1 MQRWISGPTGIR
13 AGNRGMRIPER
24 TALVVVPHVVA
35 GTRLMDVVPLLEG
48 DHRIQVVFTVAPNEL
63 GEMWDR
69 TETFVRAQEGMVL
82 PWEQAMQGRFDL
94 IIAASPTGVDEL
106 LGELMLMSHGAGA
119 LGSRLRYRS
128 VGPGAAAAHCLDQHV
143 LLRRGQLLPAALV
156 LSSES
161 ELADLERS
169 CPQAL
174 PVTVMGGDVCFD
186 RLTASLPYRERYRH
200 ALGVRDEEKL
210 VTVTS
215 TWRPESAFGRHPDLF
230 DRLLAELPADEYR
243 VAAVL
248 HPNIWT
254 VHGAWQV
261 RAWLA
266 DSIQAGL
273 IVIPP
278 EEGWRAALVAADWVL
293 GDHGSVTQYA
303 AGATDVPVLLAAF
316 PDHDIRPGSLADV
329 VARSAPR
336 LRLDRRVSPQLAAAA
351 AAYDPQRQI
360 PVRELI
366 TARPG
371 QAAAILRQNMYRLMN
386 LHEPDRPVS
395 ATPVPVPCPIRRH
408 WWEEEP

>member
-1 MQRWISGPTGIR
+1 
-13 AGNRGMRIPER
+13 MRIPER
-24 TALVVVPHVVA
+24 TVLVVVPHMVA

-48 DHRIQVVFTVAPNEL
+48 DHRIQVTFVVAPNEL

-69 TETFVRAQEGMVL
+69 TEDYVRAQDGFVL
-82 PWEQAMQGRFDL
+82 PWEQAMQDRFDL
-94 IIAASPTGVDEL
+94 VLAASPTGVDEL
-106 LGELMLMSHGAGA
+106 LGKLMLMPHGAGA

-143 LLRRGQLLPAALV
+143 LLRRGQLLPAALI

-174 PVTVMGGDVCFD
+174 PVTVMAGDICYD
-186 RLTASLPYRERYRH
+186 RLTVSLPYRQHYRH
-200 ALGVRDEEKL
+200 ALGVRDGEKL
-210 VTVTS
+210 ITVTS
-215 TWRPESAFGRHPDLF
+215 TWRPESAFGRHRDLF
-230 DRLLAELPADEYR
+230 DRLQTDLPADEYR

-266 DSIQAGL
+266 DNIRAGL
-273 IVIPP
+273 IVLPP
-278 EEGWRAALVAADWVL
+278 EEGWRAALVAADWVV

-303 AGATDVPVLLAAF
+303 AAVTDAPVLLAAF

-336 LRLDRRVSPQLAAAA
+336 LRLDRRMPPQLAAAA
-351 AAYDPQRQI
+351 AAYDPQRQV

-371 QAAAILRQNMYRLMN
+371 RAAAILRQHMYQLMN
-386 LHEPDRPVS
+386 LPEPDRPVS
-395 ATPVPVPCPIRRH
+395 AAPVPLPRPIRRH
-408 WWEEEP
+408 WWEELP